1 MCASAP
7 PVGWFRRAFLANL
20 GNARAIGGRD
30 VEGREWLTQSGRQDA
45 RRLRRLRRAARCAR
59 PTTRRWRN
67 SAISS
72 EPSWLSA
79 RRRPRTP
86 GLTPQQHQA
95 LLAIKGLADPDGA
108 SVGDIAGFLLIR
120 HHTAVELVDRM
131 AKLKLIGREAD
142 PEDARRVLVK
152 LTAKGEQKLRSL
164 SRIHLDELSAAAP
177 ALAKI
182 LRSFKA
188 ETR

>member
-1 MCASAP
+1 MRDADYAALAQ
-7 PVGWFRRAFLANL
+7 FRYQLRTFLAFSETAAQ
-20 GNARAIGGRD
+20 NA
-30 VEGREWLTQSGRQDA
+30 
-45 RRLRRLRRAARCAR
+45 
-59 PTTRRWRN
+59 
-67 SAISS
+67 
-72 EPSWLSA
+72 
-79 RRRPRTP
+79 

-95 LLAIKGLADPDGA
+95 LLAIKGLTDTGGV
-108 SVGDIAGFLLIR
+108 SVGAIARFLLIR

-131 AKLKLIGREAD
+131 AKLKLIGRETD

-152 LTAKGEQKLRSL
+152 LTARGEQKLRSL

-188 ETR
+188 KTR

>member
-1 MCASAP
+1 MADAKRKTGRTARAAP
-7 PVGWFRRAFLANL
+7 SRGGAMREADYAALAQFRYQLRTFLAFSEAAAQ
-20 GNARAIGGRD
+20 NA
-30 VEGREWLTQSGRQDA
+30 
-45 RRLRRLRRAARCAR
+45 
-59 PTTRRWRN
+59 
-67 SAISS
+67 
-72 EPSWLSA
+72 
-79 RRRPRTP
+79 

-95 LLAIKGLADPDGA
+95 LLAIKGLAGPGGA

-164 SRIHLDELSAAAP
+164 SRIHVDELSAAAP
-177 ALAKI
+177 ALGKI
-182 LRSFKA
+182 LRSFLAKV
-188 ETR
+188 R

>member
-1 MCASAP
+1 MTQSKRKTTRPASAAP
-7 PVGWFRRAFLANL
+7 SKGGAMREADYAALAQFRYQLRTFLAFSE
-20 GNARAIGGRD
+20 AAA
-30 VEGREWLTQSGRQDA
+30 QSA
-45 RRLRRLRRAARCAR
+45 
-59 PTTRRWRN
+59 
-67 SAISS
+67 
-72 EPSWLSA
+72 
-79 RRRPRTP
+79 

-95 LLAIKGLADPDGA
+95 LLAIKGLAAPDGA
-108 SVGDIAGFLLIR
+108 SVGDIARFLLIR

-142 PEDARRVLVK
+142 PQDARRVLVR

-182 LRSFKA
+182 LRSFRAKA
-188 ETR
+188 R